1 MSIIVHISDLHI
13 QGKEDRIHNRLH
25 AFCTAVADRIPDDTR
40 QILIIN
46 SGDTVYSGQQAQFQ
60 VAFEYFMDLIERLKK
75 RGITAQLAVVPGNH
89 DCLFHDDEAAR
100 DQLLEGITAD
110 AVLAPSIE
118 ELVVEPLDEYFRF
131 APRISGDDYPLTT
144 RSPYYGYRNVRLGD
158 NLLDIH
164 LVNTAW
170 MSQKH
175 ERHGTLRFPVPQID
189 FTPEGEAD
197 CSLVILHHPIE
208 TWFAQPDSMRPL
220 RSRLHD
226 IGDVILTGHEH
237 VQRVVQSRLVNSGGI
252 VLQFEGGVFQ
262 ESPESDVSEFSMY
275 RLDFENR
282 ICTSIQFA
290 FDSSSRAYIEKY
302 TSEAELHRNPNRSS
316 PNRLSSKFLEFL
328 DDPELPITHARAEKV
343 RLSDFFTFPD
353 FRAYE
358 TPDEDQDWKRLHG
371 EDFVAECLAEPV
383 TLVTGSSKV
392 GKTSCAKRLTYAVH
406 RRGAMPVY
414 LDGKKMRNLSD
425 SAKVRRQIRRA
436 VDEQY
441 ESVSGDGFATMEKSS
456 RVAVLDDAHVFLRTP
471 RARSAIMNVLEEDFA
486 AAVLFADEE
495 VCFEQMN
502 RTFLTEPSL
511 GGAKRFDICELGL
524 SRVRQ
529 LATQWVLLGHKP
541 TDDLNARVEQV
552 CAVVESVLR
561 QNAIP
566 HYPWIVIVLLQQ
578 ADANQTVAAKNGSY
592 GHLFQSILTFA
603 VANIGQSP
611 HDIQT
616 LFGYLGDLAYE
627 LYRRREA
634 IIDEDEARSF
644 HAQFCDRKLVDLDWN
659 RIQRDLIKGGILR
672 NDEGQIAFRGRFTFC
687 FFVAWYF
694 SRHLHEPAVR
704 EEISHVVRNLHHVDA
719 ANIVVFLAHL
729 SNDPHVLNSLHTAAK
744 ELLASVPEAT
754 LDDDVHFLNT
764 LQPGQIALD
773 APTSSPDANRRAIE
787 ARVDEE
793 IAGRT
798 KDSADGRKSE
808 IRTLT
813 DQPATESALISQMLS
828 IDSALQ
834 TIRILGQIL
843 RNNAGTIDGQDKIQ
857 IIKDV
862 YALAARVI
870 GCMLGAMDDGIVEIA
885 SHLARSRA
893 AAGADE
899 PSEAVT
905 KKVVDHLFGIVWYG
919 TFCMC
924 RKVGEALSH
933 ESLAPCFAKV
943 IEESSESTTARTFDL
958 AVELDRP
965 GTLPISKASELH
977 EELIENRFT
986 DLLVRALV
994 LDHLFLYDVRFD
1006 VKQKVCAKLGINVP
1020 VKSFGTTQKRI
1031 ANRVTK
1037 GK

>member
-1 MSIIVHISDLHI
+1 
-13 QGKEDRIHNRLH
+13 
-25 AFCTAVADRIPDDTR
+25 
-40 QILIIN
+40 
-46 SGDTVYSGQQAQFQ
+46 
-60 VAFEYFMDLIERLKK
+60 
-75 RGITAQLAVVPGNH
+75 
-89 DCLFHDDEAAR
+89 
-100 DQLLEGITAD
+100 
-110 AVLAPSIE
+110 
-118 ELVVEPLDEYFRF
+118 
-131 APRISGDDYPLTT
+131 
-144 RSPYYGYRNVRLGD
+144 
-158 NLLDIH
+158 
-164 LVNTAW
+164 
-170 MSQKH
+170 
-175 ERHGTLRFPVPQID
+175 
-189 FTPEGEAD
+189 
-197 CSLVILHHPIE
+197 
-208 TWFAQPDSMRPL
+208 
-220 RSRLHD
+220 
-226 IGDVILTGHEH
+226 
-237 VQRVVQSRLVNSGGI
+237 
-252 VLQFEGGVFQ
+252 
-262 ESPESDVSEFSMY
+262 MY

-456 RVAVLDDAHVFLRTP
+456 RVAMLDEAHVLLRTP
-471 RARSAIMNVLEEDFA
+471 RARSAIMH
-486 AAVLFADEE
+486 
-495 VCFEQMN
+495 
-502 RTFLTEPSL
+502 
-511 GGAKRFDICELGL
+511 DICELGL

-834 TIRILGQIL
+834 TIRSLGQIL
-843 RNNAGTIDGQDKIQ
+843 RDKS
-857 IIKDV
+857 
-862 YALAARVI
+862 
-870 GCMLGAMDDGIVEIA
+870 C
-885 SHLARSRA
+885 
-893 AAGADE
+893 
-899 PSEAVT
+899 T
-905 KKVVDHLFGIVWYG
+905 
-919 TFCMC
+919 
-924 RKVGEALSH
+924 
-933 ESLAPCFAKV
+933 
-943 IEESSESTTARTFDL
+943 IEEQDQPRS
-958 AVELDRP
+958 
-965 GTLPISKASELH
+965 IK
-977 EELIENRFT
+977 
-986 DLLVRALV
+986 
-994 LDHLFLYDVRFD
+994 
-1006 VKQKVCAKLGINVP
+1006 
-1020 VKSFGTTQKRI
+1020 
-1031 ANRVTK
+1031 
-1037 GK
+1037 